1 MSTVFFVV
9 DDKYVPLYRVMW
21 IASTPHYCGEEDCER
36 EGFYEV
42 RLEQGE
48 SVWAKTAERDA
59 LLEAVEQW
67 ANGEPPEE
75 GEGGDQNWN

>member
-1 MSTVFFVV
+1 MSSVFFVV

-21 IASTPHYCGEEDCER
+21 VAATPHFCGEDDCTR

-48 SVWAKTAERDA
+48 VVWAKSEERDA
-59 LLEAVEQW
+59 LLEALEQW
-67 ANGEPPEE
+67 ANGEPPEDE
-75 GEGGDQNWN
+75 NWE

>member
-1 MSTVFFVV
+1 MSSVFFVV

-21 IASTPHYCGEEDCER
+21 IASTPHFCGEEDCQR

-48 SVWAKTAERDA
+48 SVWAKTDERDA

-75 GEGGDQNWN
+75 DDGANWN

>member
-1 MSTVFFVV
+1 MSSVFFVV

-21 IASTPHYCGEEDCER
+21 IASTPHYCGEEDCQR

-48 SVWAKTAERDA
+48 SVWAKTEERDS

-67 ANGEPPEE
+67 ANGEPPEDAE
-75 GEGGDQNWN
+75 DGGASWN